1 MNALP
6 GRRSVPSQRTRQRIP
21 PPQTSP
27 HATRAAGILRPL
39 VFGGSDGLVSNLSL
53 VMGMAGA
60 VSEGHVVVIAGV
72 AGLLA
77 GAFSM
82 AVGEYVSVRSQH
94 ELFEGQQELERRQLR
109 EQPEV
114 ERRILEEIYVS
125 RGFDAA
131 AAAQVAATLLATPER
146 ALETMVRDE
155 IGLDR
160 RAIGGPYAAAGSSF
174 ASFVSG
180 AAVPVIPF
188 LLLSGATAIWISV
201 AVSLATLF
209 ALGVGVAQLT
219 GRSRWMGGLRQLAL
233 GGVAAAVTYG
243 VGFVIGTQV

>member
-1 MNALP
+1 MNGQP
-6 GRRSVPSQRTRQRIP
+6 GLLARLRTRARIP
-21 PPQTSP
+21 PPATSP
-27 HATRAAGILRPL
+27 HASRAAGILRPL

-94 ELFEGQQELERRQLR
+94 ELFEGQQDLQRRQLR
-109 EQPEV
+109 EQPEE

-125 RGFDAA
+125 RGFDARMA
-131 AAAQVAATLLATPER
+131 SEVAATLLATPER

-155 IGLDR
+155 IGLDP
-160 RAIGGPYAAAGSSF
+160 RAIGGPFAAAGSSF

-180 AAVPVIPF
+180 AAVPVLPF
-188 LLLSGATAIWISV
+188 LFLSGATAIWISV
-201 AVSLATLF
+201 AISLATLF
-209 ALGVGVAQLT
+209 ALGVGVARLT
-219 GRSRWMGGLRQLAL
+219 GRSRWVGGLRQLAL

-243 VGFVIGTQV
+243 VGYVIGAQV

>member
-1 MNALP
+1 MVRQLL
-6 GRRSVPSQRTRQRIP
+6 GTRRSRARIP
-21 PPQTSP
+21 PPTSP
-27 HATRAAGILRPL
+27 HESRAAGIIRPF

-60 VSEGHVVVIAGV
+60 VSETHVVVIAGV

-94 ELFEGQQELERRQLR
+94 ELFESQVELQRRQLR
-109 EQPEV
+109 EQPDV
-114 ERRILEEIYVS
+114 ERSILEEIYRS
-125 RGFDAA
+125 RGFTPTEAT
-131 AAAQVAATLLATPER
+131 QVAGTLLETPER

-160 RAIGGPYAAAGSSF
+160 RAIGGPFAAAGSSF
-174 ASFVSG
+174 VAFVAG
-180 AAVPVIPF
+180 AVVPVVPF
-188 LLLSGATAIWISV
+188 LLLSESPAIWV
-201 AVSLATLF
+201 ALALSLATLF
-209 ALGVGVAQLT
+209 GLGVGVARLT
-219 GRSRWMGGLRQLAL
+219 GRSRWLGGLRQLAL

-243 VGFVIGTQV
+243 VGFVIGAQV

>member
-1 MNALP
+1 M
-6 GRRSVPSQRTRQRIP
+6 VPQLLERLRTGARIP
-21 PPQTSP
+21 PSQVSP
-27 HATRAAGILRPL
+27 HASKAAGILRPL

-60 VSEGHVVVIAGV
+60 VSETHVVVIAGV

-94 ELFEGQQELERRQLR
+94 ELFESQVELERRQLR

-114 ERRILEEIYVS
+114 ERSILEEIYVS

-131 AAAQVAATLLATPER
+131 EATQIAATLLATPER

-160 RAIGGPYAAAGSSF
+160 RAIGGPLAAAGSSF
-174 ASFVSG
+174 AAFVAG
-180 AAVPVIPF
+180 AAVPVVPF
-188 LLLSGATAIWISV
+188 LFLSGAAAIWITV
-201 AVSLATLF
+201 GLSLATLF
-209 ALGVGVAQLT
+209 ALGVGVARLT
-219 GRSRWMGGLRQLAL
+219 GRSRWLGGLRQLAL
-233 GGVAAAVTYG
+233 GAVAAAVTYG
-243 VGFVIGTQV
+243 VGYVIGTQV

>member
-1 MNALP
+1 MVP
-6 GRRSVPSQRTRQRIP
+6 GLLQRLRTRGRI

-27 HATRAAGILRPL
+27 HASRAAGILRPL

-82 AVGEYVSVRSQH
+82 AVGEYISVRSQH
-94 ELFEGQQELERRQLR
+94 ELFEGQQELQRRQFR
-109 EQPEV
+109 DQPDV

-131 AAAQVAATLLATPER
+131 GASQVAATLLATPER

-155 IGLDR
+155 IGLDP
-160 RAIGGPYAAAGSSF
+160 RAIGGPVAAAASSF
-174 ASFVSG
+174 GAFVSG
-180 AAVPVIPF
+180 ATVPVVPF
-188 LLLSGATAIWISV
+188 LFLSGAAAVWISV

-219 GRSRWMGGLRQLAL
+219 GRPRWLGGLRQLAL
-233 GGVAAAVTYG
+233 GGIAAAVTYG
-243 VGFVIGTQV
+243 VGSMIGAQV